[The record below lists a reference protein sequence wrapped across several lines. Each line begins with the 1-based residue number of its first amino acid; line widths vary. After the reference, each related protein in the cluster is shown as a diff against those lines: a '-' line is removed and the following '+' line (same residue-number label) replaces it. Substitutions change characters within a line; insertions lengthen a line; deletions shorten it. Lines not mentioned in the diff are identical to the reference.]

1 MALYAISDLHL
12 SLSTDKS
19 MEVFPGWENYVE
31 RIKSN
36 WENTIKDE
44 DMVVLP
50 GDISWGMTLEQAL
63 LDFKFINSLPGKKI
77 ILKGN
82 HDYWWTTRKKMENF
96 FNEKGLHTLNIL
108 NNDCYKYEEYA
119 VCGTRGWIN
128 ENEEPADKKVLLRE
142 AGRLET
148 SIKLAINQN
157 LKPIVFLH
165 YPPIYADDYNYDIL
179 EVLHKYKIKDCYYGH
194 IHGKSSD
201 YAINGERDGI
211 KYTLISGDYLQ
222 FSPVKIK

>member
-63 LDFKFINSLPGKKI
+63 LDFKFINSLPGKK
-77 ILKGN
+77 
-82 HDYWWTTRKKMENF
+82 
-96 FNEKGLHTLNIL
+96 
-108 NNDCYKYEEYA
+108 
-119 VCGTRGWIN
+119 
-128 ENEEPADKKVLLRE
+128 
-142 AGRLET
+142 
-148 SIKLAINQN
+148 
-157 LKPIVFLH
+157 
-165 YPPIYADDYNYDIL
+165 
-179 EVLHKYKIKDCYYGH
+179 
-194 IHGKSSD
+194 
-201 YAINGERDGI
+201 
-211 KYTLISGDYLQ
+211 
-222 FSPVKIK
+222 